1 MNDQSKKKVIYRG
14 SGGGGLYFL
23 GLIGA
28 MIFYIQESTGFWSGV
43 VGVLKALVWPVFL
56 VYDLL
61 KFISG

>member
-1 MNDQSKKKVIYRG
+1 MNDHGRKIIYRG
-14 SGGGGLYFL
+14 GGGSWLYLL

-43 VGVLKALVWPVFL
+43 VGVLKALVWPVFV